1 MKMSNSTEKKRLLLL
16 ALLSIALDVGTSL
29 AELPFLGFL
38 PVSIGSEEL
47 TELLISTLL
56 AGDRLK
62 LTWSDRMIGLLP
74 IPGITAIS
82 VRVLKELIQKTR

>member
-1 MKMSNSTEKKRLLLL
+1 MRMSIRNEKKRLLLL

-29 AELPFLGFL
+29 AELPLFGLL
-38 PVSIGSEEL
+38 PFSIGGEEL
-47 TELLISTLL
+47 VELLISTFL
-56 AGDRLK
+56 AGDRLR
-62 LTWSDRMIGLLP
+62 LTWGDRLIGLIP